1 MNKAVKSTFVG
12 VAVLVLIGGVA
23 LSVRGHQAD
32 DDDKPKKAAPGKKP
46 GKLSEGVKLDRE
58 TQERIGIELQRLK
71 PSAER
76 SEVTV
81 YGTLEADPSEE
92 FVLRSP
98 LAGFVVSHGNW
109 PSLGANLAWGAKIG
123 VVRPRLTAVDQLTL
137 KERLV
142 SARTEAEAA
151 QSSVTAARVEVNRLK
166 QLNADNK
173 NASDKSVEEAV
184 ARLSAEDAR
193 LKAAQGSVQLIGDTL
208 QPESDEGAAPLEM
221 AKGGQVLEV
230 SAQPGESV
238 ESGQTLI
245 RVASFNHLLAR
256 LYVPPGQTIDGS
268 VLRATIMPT
277 GGGNDAIPAR
287 RVSLAASIDPKYQG
301 EILLFRLSQ
310 SKAQLRPG
318 QAVTARLAMPGP
330 EEHGVLI
337 PSRAILRYQGQT
349 WVYVQTEA
357 GEFVRRAVTLDHP
370 ARGGWLVTSGFQPD
384 QQVVVSGGQVL
395 LSEEMKS
402 QLESDEQ

>member
-1 MNKAVKSTFVG
+1 MKTVRSAFAG
-12 VAVLVLIGGVA
+12 VTVLLLIGGVA
-23 LSVRGHQAD
+23 LSTWGHQAD
-32 DDDKPKKAAPGKKP
+32 EDDKPQRKPTQGKK
-46 GKLSEGVKLDRE
+46 LEGVKLDRE

-71 PSAER
+71 PTVER
-76 SEVTV
+76 FEVSV

-98 LAGFVVSHGNW
+98 MAGFVVSHGNW

-123 VVRPRLTAVDQLTL
+123 SVRPRLTAVDRLTL
-137 KERLV
+137 QERLV
-142 SARTEAEAA
+142 SAHAEAEAA
-151 QSSVTAARVEVNRLK
+151 QSSVAAAREELNRLQ
-166 QLNADNK
+166 QLNADDK

-184 ARLSAEDAR
+184 ARLSAEEGR
-193 LKAAQGSVQLIGDTL
+193 LKTAQGSVQLIGDTL
-208 QPESDEGAAPLEM
+208 RPESDAGAAPLEM

-256 LYVPPGQTIDGS
+256 LYVPPGQTIDNS
-268 VLRATIMPT
+268 VTRAMVAPT

-301 EILLFRLSQ
+301 QVLLFRLSQ

-337 PSRAILRYQGQT
+337 PARAILRYQGQT
-349 WVYVQTEA
+349 WVYLQTEA

-402 QLESDEQ
+402 QLEQDEQ

>member
-1 MNKAVKSTFVG
+1 MKTVRSAFVG
-12 VAVLVLIGGVA
+12 VTVLLLIGGVA
-23 LSVRGHQAD
+23 LSTWGHQSD
-32 DDDKPKKAAPGKKP
+32 EDDKPQRKPTQGKK
-46 GKLSEGVKLDRE
+46 LEGVKLDRE

-71 PSAER
+71 PTVER
-76 SEVTV
+76 FEVSV

-98 LAGFVVSHGNW
+98 MAGFVVSHGNW

-123 VVRPRLTAVDQLTL
+123 SVRPRLTAVDRLTL
-137 KERLV
+137 QERLV
-142 SARTEAEAA
+142 SAHAEAEAA
-151 QSSVTAARVEVNRLK
+151 QSSVAAAREELNRLQ
-166 QLNADNK
+166 QLNADDK

-184 ARLSAEDAR
+184 ARLSAEEGR
-193 LKAAQGSVQLIGDTL
+193 LKTAQGSVQLIGDTL
-208 QPESDEGAAPLEM
+208 RPESDAGAAPLEM

-256 LYVPPGQTIDGS
+256 LYVPPGQTIDNS
-268 VLRATIMPT
+268 VTRAMVAPT

-301 EILLFRLSQ
+301 QVLLFRLSQ

-337 PSRAILRYQGQT
+337 PARAILRYQGQT
-349 WVYVQTEA
+349 WVYLQTEA

-384 QQVVVSGGQVL
+384 QQVVVSGGQIL

-402 QLESDEQ
+402 QLEQDEQ

>member
-1 MNKAVKSTFVG
+1 MRNHKRPAT
-12 VAVLVLIGGVA
+12 
-23 LSVRGHQAD
+23 Q
-32 DDDKPKKAAPGKKP
+32 GKK
-46 GKLSEGVKLDRE
+46 LEGVKLDRE

-71 PSAER
+71 PIVER

-109 PSLGANLAWGAKIG
+109 PSLGANVAWGAKIG
-123 VVRPRLTAVDQLTL
+123 SVRPRLTAVDRLTL
-137 KERLV
+137 QERLV
-142 SARTEAEAA
+142 SARAEAEAA
-151 QSSVTAARVEVNRLK
+151 QSSVKAAREEVNRLQ

-184 ARLSAEDAR
+184 ARLSTEEGR
-193 LKAAQGSVQLIGDTL
+193 LKTAQAAVQLIGDAL
-208 QPESDEGAAPLEM
+208 QPESDAGAVPLEM

-256 LYVPPGQTIDGS
+256 LYVPPGQIVGSS
-268 VLRATIMPT
+268 VLRATITPT
-277 GGGNDAIPAR
+277 GEENDAIPAR
-287 RVSLAASIDPKYQG
+287 RVSFAASIDPKYQG
-301 EILLFRLSQ
+301 EILLFRLAQ

-330 EEHGVLI
+330 GEHGVLI

-384 QQVVVSGGQVL
+384 QQVVVSGGQIL

-402 QLESDEQ
+402 QLDSDEQ